1 MQFTMKQIFSN
12 ITYSML
18 FLFTLG
24 ILTMGQATYGQE
36 GAIDD
41 KTAYEEMIPGSE
53 ITIEM
58 VPIQGGKFIIGSP
71 ETEANRD
78 TDEGPQKEIELDGF
92 WMGKFEITWDQY
104 ELFMYAENIVKDSI
118 LNEDELLMHTE
129 ADAITRPSPP
139 YEDPSFGM
147 GKYGYPAGSMTQ
159 FAALVFCKWL
169 SLKTGEFYRL
179 PTEAE
184 WEYAC
189 RAGTNTSYPFGD
201 TLSLLDDYG
210 WHYENS
216 QYTYHKVG
224 EKKPNEWGLY
234 DMLGNVAEWTLDHYF
249 ADIYEQWEGEEL
261 KNPWSMPQALD
272 PRTVKGGSY
281 DDDPDKLRCAS
292 RIPSNPERWKQRD
305 PQIPKSFWW
314 NTDSPFVGFRIVRPF
329 KEMTQDER
337 DNFWAINL
345 DEE

>member
-1 MQFTMKQIFSN
+1 MKQLFS
-12 ITYSML
+12 IITKAMRLVLILSLLTYSYRA
-18 FLFTLG
+18 
-24 ILTMGQATYGQE
+24 IGQE
-36 GAIDD
+36 NTSNS
-41 KTAYEEMIPGSE
+41 KEAYQQLIPGSD
-53 ITIEM
+53 ISIEM
-58 VPIQGGKFIIGSP
+58 VPVPGGKFVIGSP
-71 ETEANRD
+71 ETELLRD
-78 TDEGPQKEIELDGF
+78 TDEGPQKEVEVDGF

-104 ELFMYAENIVKDSI
+104 ELFMYVENITKDSTI
-118 LNEDELLMHTE
+118 AEDELVRDAE

-159 FAALVFCKWL
+159 FAALMFCKWL
-169 SLKTGEFYRL
+169 SLKSGHLYRL

-189 RAGTNTSYPFGD
+189 RAGTDTAYPSEGEG
-201 TLSLLDDYG
+201 SGLDDYG
-210 WHYENS
+210 WYYENA

-224 EKKPNEWGLY
+224 EKKPNPWGLY

-249 ADIYEQWEGEEL
+249 ADIYEQWEGEDL

-272 PRTVKGGSY
+272 PRTVRGGSY

-292 RIPSNPERWKQRD
+292 RIPSNPEKWKQRD

-314 NTDSPFVGFRIVRPF
+314 NTDSPFVGFRIVRSF
-329 KEMTQDER
+329 KDLTQEEIDT
-337 DNFWAINL
+337 FWALNL

>member
-1 MQFTMKQIFSN
+1 
-12 ITYSML
+12 ML
-18 FLFTLG
+18 VLFVIAVLASG
-24 ILTMGQATYGQE
+24 PKVYGQE
-36 GAIDD
+36 NAEAGPS
-41 KTAYEEMIPGSE
+41 AYEQIIPGSN
-53 ITIEM
+53 ISIEM
-58 VPIQGGKFIIGSP
+58 VPIQGGKFTIGSP
-71 ETEANRD
+71 DSEVDRD

-104 ELFMYAENIVKDSI
+104 ELFMYAENIVRDSI
-118 LNEDELLMHTE
+118 LNEDELLRHTE

-159 FAALVFCKWL
+159 FSALVFCKWL
-169 SLKTGEFYRL
+169 SLKTGHMYRL

-189 RAGTNTSYPFGD
+189 RAGADTAYPFGD
-201 TLSLLDDYG
+201 DVTELDDYG

-224 EKKPNEWGLY
+224 EKKPNAWGLY
-234 DMLGNVAEWTLDHYF
+234 DMIGNVAEWTLDHYF

-261 KNPWSMPQALD
+261 KNPWSMPRALY

-292 RIPSNPERWKQRD
+292 RIPSNPEKWKQRD

-314 NTDSPFVGFRIVRPF
+314 NTDSPFVGFRIIRPF
-329 KEMTQDER
+329 NEMTQEEK